1 MSTAIKAKLLAVQ
14 SWKDNCLLSLLV
26 IPTTNTKE
34 YNVILIQILTF
45 QIRLDDPPPGSD
57 GDCGL
62 FEGPGVFKTFFTV
75 LPFLET
81 S

>member
-1 MSTAIKAKLLAVQ
+1 M
-14 SWKDNCLLSLLV
+14 
-26 IPTTNTKE
+26 
-34 YNVILIQILTF
+34 QILTS
-45 QIRLDDPPPGSD
+45 QILLDDPPPGSD

-75 LPFLET
+75 LPFLEN